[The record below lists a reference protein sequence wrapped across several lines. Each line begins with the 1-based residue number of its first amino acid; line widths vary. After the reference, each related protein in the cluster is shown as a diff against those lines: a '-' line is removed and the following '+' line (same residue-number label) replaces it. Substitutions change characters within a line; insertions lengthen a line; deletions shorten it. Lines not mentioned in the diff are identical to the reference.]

1 MADMLCRLSGG
12 TMRPGRGEYVTPTFE
27 TGNFPYAR

>member
-1 MADMLCRLSGG
+1 LSGG